1 MGDIVRKLL
10 SNSFVLFVIF
20 IVIAIIIPLPSWL
33 LDFMILLNISLS
45 LIILV
50 MTMFGSA
57 AVAER
62 FHDPWHSFQ
71 RLRRRGNFRV
81 R

>member
-33 LDFMILLNISLS
+33 MDFMILLNICLLYTSD
-45 LIILV
+45 
-50 MTMFGSA
+50 A
-57 AVAER
+57 ADE
-62 FHDPWHSFQ
+62 
-71 RLRRRGNFRV
+71 
-81 R
+81 

>member
-45 LIILV
+45 LIILPEIYCDE
-50 MTMFGSA
+50 TPPGS
-57 AVAER
+57 V
-62 FHDPWHSFQ
+62 
-71 RLRRRGNFRV
+71 
-81 R
+81 

>member
-33 LDFMILLNISLS
+33 LDFMILLNISRALS
-45 LIILV
+45 
-50 MTMFGSA
+50 F
-57 AVAER
+57 
-62 FHDPWHSFQ
+62 W
-71 RLRRRGNFRV
+71 
-81 R
+81 